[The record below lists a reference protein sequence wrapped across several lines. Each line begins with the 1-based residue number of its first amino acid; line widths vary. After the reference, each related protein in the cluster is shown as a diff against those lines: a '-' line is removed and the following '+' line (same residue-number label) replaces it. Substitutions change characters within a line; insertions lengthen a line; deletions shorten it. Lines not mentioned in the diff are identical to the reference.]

1 MNVELSI
8 TEQCNLRCS
17 YCYYR
22 ETHGKRCAVM
32 SDEVMEAAVRLA
44 VKKSIEIQDTFLNI
58 TFFGGEPLLRMDFI
72 KKTVEF
78 TKKLIVANISKL
90 RKDYGILFAVNT
102 NGTLLTDDI
111 IDYLKREH
119 FIVCLS
125 LDGPEKKHNIS
136 RVYSDGKGSFAAIK
150 PFLPTLIEMNAET
163 LSVVTPRHVK
173 GLADSVKWLFKQ
185 GFKSVSVTQD
195 FDGTW
200 TGEDFDNLI
209 VEYEKLARFW
219 YQSKKRGDDLYLS
232 VIQDKITME
241 ARKVRQ
247 RNLTCFINSKAIVVA
262 ANGNL
267 FPCTRFISSKKN
279 APYVLGNILDKQSG
293 FYKGVI
299 PPKISRFVNN
309 DKKECD
315 GCAIRYRCVAHEC
328 GCTSFYTTGTLEK
341 ISPEVCTHERILCTI
356 CDEYAVK
363 LQRATSPERIL

>member
-22 ETHGKRCAVM
+22 ETHAKRCAEM

-44 VKKSIEIQDTFLNI
+44 VKRSIEQQDSFLNI

-78 TKKLIVANISKL
+78 TKKVVVSNFSKL
-90 RKDYGILFAVNT
+90 KKGYVIVFAVNT
-102 NGTLLTDDI
+102 NGTLFTDEI
-111 IDYLKREH
+111 IDYLKRER
-119 FIVCLS
+119 FVVCLS

-136 RVYSDGKGSFAAIK
+136 RVYANGKGSFSAIK
-150 PFLPTLIEMNAET
+150 PFLPVMTEMNAEA

-173 GLADSVKWLFKQ
+173 GLANSIKWLFKQ
-185 GFKSVSVTQD
+185 GFKSVAVAQE
-195 FDGTW
+195 FDGMW
-200 TGEDFDNLI
+200 TGEDFDDLI

-219 YQSKKRGDDLYLS
+219 YQSKKRGDDIHLS
-232 VIQDKITME
+232 LIQDKITME
-241 ARKVRQ
+241 VRNVRQ
-247 RNLTCFINSKAIVVA
+247 KDLTCFIKSKALVVA

-279 APYVLGNILDKQSG
+279 APYVLGNVLDKQSG
-293 FYKGVI
+293 FYKGIV
-299 PPKISRFVNN
+299 PKKISRFVNN

-341 ISPEVCTHERILCTI
+341 ISPEVCTHERILCSI
-356 CDEYAVK
+356 CDEYAAK
-363 LQRATSPERIL
+363 LQRETSPEKVL